1 MILNEKSSCS
11 EIRQKENKQINSCR
25 IFIIKNQII
34 IATGYEDGIEILNI
48 VKYNAVISKLNIEN
62 LRKIYVQGI

>member
-1 MILNEKSSCS
+1 MILNEKSSCN
-11 EIRQKENKQINSCR
+11 ETWQKENRQIISCR